1 MITRTPTGHEVTEEA
16 LTARVM
22 KIPEVRDFRLIQTG
36 RDSYRIMIL
45 PETGADIRGLRGA
58 VLDALVD
65 IYGMRAEYDID
76 ITRDDPELSPEGE
89 RAEVRICNPAEKA
102 NHA

>member
-22 KIPEVRDFRLIQTG
+22 AVREVRDFRLIQEG
-36 RDSYRIMIL
+36 RNVYRIVIL
-45 PETGADIRGLRGA
+45 PEADTDIRGLKGA

-65 IYGMRAEYDID
+65 IYGMKAEYDID
-76 ITRDDPELSPEGE
+76 ITLDDPELSPEGE
-89 RAEVRICNPAEKA
+89 RAIYR
-102 NHA
+102 